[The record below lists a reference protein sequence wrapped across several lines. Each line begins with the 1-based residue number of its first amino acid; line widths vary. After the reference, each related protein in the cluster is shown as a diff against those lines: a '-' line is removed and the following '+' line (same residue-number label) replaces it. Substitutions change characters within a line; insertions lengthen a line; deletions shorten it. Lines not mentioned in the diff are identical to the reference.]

1 MGKVEQAADTIGE
14 RGPFRRAARAGAGS
28 ERWVSW
34 PPPSRKN
41 R

>member
-28 ERWVSW
+28 AG
-34 PPPSRKN
+34 
-41 R
+41 